1 VFVAGDPVAVQAV
14 RDAEERVDR
23 LYQSLTEY
31 LSQVP
36 RRPMNADELLRWEE
50 LMAFLVAA
58 EQVADRIERM
68 LLDLETKKI
77 APRLAYPPQ
86 AEAEILALH
95 DQVAQNLRLA
105 AGVCLERGVAAAS
118 GLVAAKATF
127 RDMERS
133 FRAAHVAR
141 LVA

>member
-1 VFVAGDPVAVQAV
+1 VGKDVCGAGEPVAVQAV

-36 RRPMNADELLRWEE
+36 RKPMNADELLRWEE

-77 APRLAYPPQ
+77 AARLAYPPQ

-95 DQVAQNLRLA
+95 EQVARNLRLA
-105 AGVCLERGVAAAS
+105 AGVCLERGVPAAAN
-118 GLVAAKATF
+118 LAAAKGVF
-127 RDMERS
+127 RETERA
-133 FRAAHVAR
+133 F
-141 LVA
+141 